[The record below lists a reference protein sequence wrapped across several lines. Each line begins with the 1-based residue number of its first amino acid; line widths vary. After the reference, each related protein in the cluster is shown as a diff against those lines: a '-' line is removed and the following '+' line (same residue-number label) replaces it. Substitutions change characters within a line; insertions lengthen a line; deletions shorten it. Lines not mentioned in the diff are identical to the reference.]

1 MTDKEKNNNDFD
13 LFQND
18 LFGSSESKNSSAKES
33 PKPAPETPESP
44 RSTSPA
50 PTEPVLDSPG
60 PQFTTAEK
68 AELSQVNKEP
78 IEPLG
83 NEAGTMPEES
93 QTNIKDKPEEP
104 DANSGLKETRPQA
117 DIENSDPKSKETEIS
132 RNRVE
137 SPVHMEENRKVN
149 ESHHTTKMKK
159 SIFRKKEKVV
169 DTAHFGIILS
179 TARENSGLDIDYIA
193 SETKIKKSYITAL
206 ENEAYDK
213 LPQKVY
219 IRAYIRKLGHLYGLP
234 DSQIEE
240 INSTLMQDSGLLDEE
255 VYSAL
260 VSLPEEDDDDLNGRV
275 RSLPAVVIPLFG
287 LIVLLGLL
295 IFGGW
300 LMFSYFS
307 NKPKTSSEDGKTT
320 FDSAKLEKF
329 EPDQLIKMGEMP
341 LPD

>member
-1 MTDKEKNNNDFD
+1 M
-13 LFQND
+13 
-18 LFGSSESKNSSAKES
+18 
-33 PKPAPETPESP
+33 
-44 RSTSPA
+44 
-50 PTEPVLDSPG
+50 
-60 PQFTTAEK
+60 
-68 AELSQVNKEP
+68 
-78 IEPLG
+78 
-83 NEAGTMPEES
+83 
-93 QTNIKDKPEEP
+93 
-104 DANSGLKETRPQA
+104 
-117 DIENSDPKSKETEIS
+117 
-132 RNRVE
+132 
-137 SPVHMEENRKVN
+137 
-149 ESHHTTKMKK
+149 
-159 SIFRKKEKVV
+159 
-169 DTAHFGIILS
+169 ILS
-179 TARENSGLDIDYIA
+179 AARENSGLDIDYIA
-193 SETKIKKSYITAL
+193 SGTKIKKAYINAL

-275 RSLPAVVIPLFG
+275 KSLPSIIIPVFG
-287 LIVLLGLL
+287 IIIVLGLL

-300 LMFSYFS
+300 LLFSYFGG
-307 NKPKTSSEDGKTT
+307 KPKTNPDEANAT